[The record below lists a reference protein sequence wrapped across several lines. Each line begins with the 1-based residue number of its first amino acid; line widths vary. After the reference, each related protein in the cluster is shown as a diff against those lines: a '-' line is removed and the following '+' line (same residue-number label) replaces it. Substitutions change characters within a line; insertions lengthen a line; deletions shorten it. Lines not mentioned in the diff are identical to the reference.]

1 MRSFLSFA
9 IAAVLLMASCTKD
22 VDSLNAGGESLKV
35 TFTADIPIQT
45 EVVRAG
51 EAEAATL
58 LTYVVYDNNTPK
70 TKLVDGTLEV
80 QGKSA
85 RLDLDLIKGETYNIA
100 FWAQAPDGA
109 PFEFDMETATIKA
122 DYSNAVAS
130 TEALDAFYAVVTD
143 FTVSGTISQYITL
156 KRPFAQVNIGVPAEE
171 LENAAALGVKVT
183 KAEIAVTNVANT
195 LDIFTGE
202 VSGEEDVTFG
212 MAALPTEKLVVNE
225 REYAYLAYAYLFV
238 DKGDNI
244 TDSTDLTF
252 QLASDTKSIKEITI
266 PAISYRR
273 NYRTNILG
281 RLITGSASF
290 SISIDDKLTDES
302 YENIWANY
310 GGIYTKEALA
320 GKTIEIPEDWH
331 IRNGYLIEPMP
342 ENWTVESTPLYTKS
356 YTIDGKGSTIFF
368 EPESYKF
375 VVKNAFAAADSQLVT
390 VKDISF
396 AGEHFGI
403 FGGVYGGVT
412 GRKDYITVFENVNI
426 INNGIYC
433 YNSAGTIPMS
443 AYSNLG
449 SATLNNCTIKGTY
462 WVGAKDLNENAQ
474 PCYDRYGVYDVF
486 VPNNKLTTL
495 NDCEVGTI
503 YVHNN
508 GHLTVAG
515 ASTVD
520 KIDAKALVNGTVTIE
535 AGAKV
540 ALLNVNQYSARYA
553 PTINIKAGAT
563 VETLQLN
570 SIAKISKI
578 TIDAGANISK
588 IIYKGV
594 EYTSIEDFKSSL

>member
-9 IAAVLLMASCTKD
+9 VAAVLLMASCSKD
-22 VDSLNAGGESLKV
+22 FDPLGAGGESVKV

-51 EAEAATL
+51 DAEAATL
-58 LTYVVYDNNTPK
+58 LTYVVYDNSTPR
-70 TKLVDGTLEV
+70 TKLIDGTLEV

-85 RLDLDLIKGETYNIA
+85 RLDLDLIKTETYNIA
-100 FWAQAPDGA
+100 FWAQAPAGA
-109 PFEFDMETATIKA
+109 PFVFDMETATIKA
-122 DYSNAVAS
+122 DYTNAVAS

-143 FTVSGTISQYITL
+143 FVVSGATSHYVTL
-156 KRPFAQVNIGVPAEE
+156 KRPFAQVNVGVPAEE
-171 LENAAALGVKVT
+171 LENAAALGIKVT

-195 LDIFTGE
+195 LDLFTGE

-238 DKGDNI
+238 DKGANI

-252 QLASDTKSIKEITI
+252 QLASDTKTIKEITI

-281 RLITGSASF
+281 RLITGAASLN
-290 SISIDDKLTDES
+290 ISFDE
-302 YENIWANY
+302 ELADEPHKNIWANY
-310 GGIYTKEALA
+310 GGIYTEDALA
-320 GKTIEIPEDWH
+320 GKTIVIPEDWY
-331 IRNGYLIEPMP
+331 IRNGYLFEPMP
-342 ENWTVESTPLYTKS
+342 ENWTAESTPLYTRP
-356 YTIDGKGSTIFF
+356 YTFDGKGSTIFF
-368 EPESYKF
+368 EPEDYRF

-403 FGGVYGGVT
+403 FGGVFGGVT
-412 GRKDYITVFENVNI
+412 GRTGYITVFENVNI

-433 YNSAGTIPMS
+433 YNSAGSIPMS

-474 PCYDRYGVYDVF
+474 MCSDYHGVYDVF

-495 NDCEVGTI
+495 NNCEVGTI
-503 YVHNN
+503 NVHNN
-508 GHLTVAG
+508 AHLTVAG
-515 ASTVD
+515 TSTVD
-520 KIDAKALVNGTVTIE
+520 KIDAKALVKGTVTIDD
-535 AGAKV
+535 GAKV
-540 ALLNVNQYSARYA
+540 TLLNVNQYSAKFA
-553 PTINIKAGAT
+553 PIIKIEAGAT

-570 SIAKISKI
+570 SIANTSKI
-578 TIDAGANISK
+578 TIDTLANISK
-588 IIYKGV
+588 IIHKGV
-594 EYTSIEDFKSSL
+594 EYTSIEDFKN